1 MAISGSLH
9 KFSRILVLGNIDQM
23 LTVDLFAIVECIDW
37 CSSSL
42 TRPWPMRSF
51 AKNVSR
57 NGARRAGETGVDR
70 APGSAM
76 ARSLRRT
83 DVRALPAGHARGRLS
98 GSRFRGD
105 ATWHIER

>member
-57 NGARRAGETGVDR
+57 NGARRTGK
-70 APGSAM
+70 
-76 ARSLRRT
+76 LE
-83 DVRALPAGHARGRLS
+83 L
-98 GSRFRGD
+98 
-105 ATWHIER
+105 IERRGPQWRDRYDELT

>member
-37 CSSSL
+37 CSSSF

-83 DVRALPAGHARGRLS
+83 DVRALPVGHARGRLS